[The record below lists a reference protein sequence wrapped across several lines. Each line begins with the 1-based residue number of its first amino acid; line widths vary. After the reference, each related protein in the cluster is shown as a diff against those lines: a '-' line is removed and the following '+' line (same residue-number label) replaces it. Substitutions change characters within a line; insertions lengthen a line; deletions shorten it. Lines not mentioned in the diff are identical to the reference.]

1 MKTSL
6 VLLMWALSD
15 YRSAVPGYKFSF
27 PRDHFDHPEFRTEWW
42 YYTGNLRS
50 ADGRRFGYE
59 LTFFRH
65 AIQPNPPAGSNIW
78 DVRDVWMAHFALSD
92 IDGNQFFHTERL
104 NRSGPGIAG
113 VDAGQGLIWNGNWS
127 VKWSGDDQK
136 LNALANDF
144 EVDLTLRSV
153 KPPVVHGTAGI
164 SRKAAGPGRASH
176 YISLTRLI
184 TKGGIKLGSR
194 QFTVEG
200 LSWMDHEFFS
210 HSLES
215 NQAGWD
221 WFSLQFNN
229 GSELMLYRLRR
240 KDGTVEPY
248 SSGTYIDPSGRTRSL
263 RLEDFSV
270 VPGGA
275 KYKNYPIEWSIQVP
289 SLSLMC
295 HARTRLPQQELTGQ
309 TPGSP
314 TYWEGAID
322 VAGTQ
327 GNAPI
332 HGAGYLEMTGYASQ
346 FRIGD

>member
-1 MKTSL
+1 
-6 VLLMWALSD
+6 
-15 YRSAVPGYKFSF
+15 
-27 PRDHFDHPEFRTEWW
+27 
-42 YYTGNLRS
+42 
-50 ADGRRFGYE
+50 
-59 LTFFRH
+59 
-65 AIQPNPPAGSNIW
+65 
-78 DVRDVWMAHFALSD
+78 MAHFALSD
-92 IDGNQFFHTERL
+92 IDGSQFFHTERL

-127 VKWSGDDQK
+127 VKWSGDDRRAA
-136 LNALANDF
+136 NALANDF
-144 EVDLTLRSV
+144 EVDLMLRSV
-153 KPPVVHGTAGI
+153 KPPVVHGTEGI

-215 NQAGWD
+215 NQARGWD

-248 SSGTYIDPSGRTRSL
+248 SSGTYIDPSGRTRSTTL
-263 RLEDFSV
+263 GRLLSRARRGKIQEL
-270 VPGGA
+270 
-275 KYKNYPIEWSIQVP
+275 YPIEWSIQVP

-314 TYWEGAID
+314 SYWEGAID